1 MGYDEIGGVKMKV
14 QMSLNDEL
22 VQRLDKYAKENYLS
36 RSSVMS
42 IAVNQYLNSAD
53 IVSYIRD
60 MDLAMRKIAETGKV
74 SKEDLAQLQDF
85 EKVAKVFIP
94 SK

>member
-1 MGYDEIGGVKMKV
+1 MKV

-22 VQRLDKYAKENYLS
+22 VQRLDKYSKENYLS
-36 RSSVMS
+36 RSAVMS

-85 EKVAKVFIP
+85 EKVAKMFIP